1 MKQHL
6 ATLFAVLLTAVLCL
20 APTLAL
26 ANAPA
31 AAPQQSQRGMGM
43 FDMLLMGL
51 AVYLLFRF
59 IARRRGGGGGH
70 GRPDERFGN
79 NSHGGLDDDHERDG
93 TYGRD
98 ARYRAAE
105 QAWEALKGPTARQ
118 SGPEAEAQEAD
129 VAPNVRLPQDFD
141 AAEFMKGA
149 KLVFARLQESWSRR
163 EIEDL
168 TPFTTPKMLAEIERE
183 AAANPTPS
191 PVDVLVI
198 NARLME
204 VAEQGGLTAATVY
217 YDVTMRQDKRLS
229 ATEQVRE
236 VWTFVRPTDDP
247 SAMWKLDA
255 IQPLDQSATQ

>member
-31 AAPQQSQRGMGM
+31 AAQQQQRGMGM

-204 VAEQGGLTAATVY
+204 VTEQGGLTAATVY

-247 SAMWKLDA
+247 SAMWKLDS